1 LSTASSPR
9 GRAIWK
15 GPVAQWGATS
25 SPGGFAASVSATR
38 CGAKDDPVS
47 TQVSSRTAARSA
59 AIADRFDALEGLITQ
74 FAALPEGERSV
85 RWSADADRITGD
97 IARHLHG
104 ARHRISVA
112 DPAMN
117 ARN

>member
-1 LSTASSPR
+1 MSTEA
-9 GRAIWK
+9 
-15 GPVAQWGATS
+15 
-25 SPGGFAASVSATR
+25 
-38 CGAKDDPVS
+38 
-47 TQVSSRTAARSA
+47 SSRTAARAA
-59 AIADRFDALEGLITQ
+59 AIADLFDALEALMIHY
-74 FAALPEGERSV
+74 AALPEGERSV
-85 RWSADADRITGD
+85 RWSADADRITGG

>member
-1 LSTASSPR
+1 
-9 GRAIWK
+9 
-15 GPVAQWGATS
+15 
-25 SPGGFAASVSATR
+25 VSATR

-47 TQVSSRTAARSA
+47 TQATSRTAARSA
-59 AIADRFDALEGLITQ
+59 AIADLFDALEGLMIHY
-74 FAALPEGERSV
+74 AALPAGERSV
-85 RWSADADRITGD
+85 RWSADADRITGE